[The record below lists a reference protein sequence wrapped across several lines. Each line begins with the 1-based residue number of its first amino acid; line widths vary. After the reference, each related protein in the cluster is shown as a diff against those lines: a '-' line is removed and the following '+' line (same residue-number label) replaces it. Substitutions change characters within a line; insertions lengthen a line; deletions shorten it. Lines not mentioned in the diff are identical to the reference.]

1 MSQNSKLNV
10 DAIIV
15 ASEWLSELF
24 GAPATTEHIT
34 QVTTP
39 QAQESLQWIGEQLN
53 ASAQIQAL
61 NAILTR
67 DHPAPLA
74 VHLQRRYTTL
84 FEGIF
89 KHRAVLPY
97 ESAWRGGDLAI
108 AEMKAVLR
116 ALDVHVDK
124 NYHEPADHLT
134 IELAALSVALRDE
147 QYRQAAE
154 LVERLEGWVPS
165 FSTALHLQDKDGFYA
180 AAADLLLAL
189 LHNAHN
195 ALALHIP
202 KRYEGEFA

>member
-15 ASEWLSELF
+15 VAEWLSELF

-97 ESAWRGGDLAI
+97 ESAWRGGDVAI

-124 NYHEPADHLT
+124 NYHEPADHLA

-180 AAADLLLAL
+180 AAADLLLAF
-189 LHNAHN
+189 LHSAHN

>member
-15 ASEWLSELF
+15 VAEWLSELF

-34 QVTTP
+34 QIATS

-124 NYHEPADHLT
+124 NYHEPADHLA